1 MLEERVQE
9 LEKKLD
15 KEIKHNEALA
25 KRVIGFMRKEREE
38 MAKQDEKEEASKK
51 KEVSCSKNEVTK
63 DMVFRRSDGD

>member
-51 KEVSCSKNEVTK
+51 KEVSCSKNEATK
-63 DMVFRRSDGD
+63 DMVFQRSDGD